1 MFVWLFRSLGVT
13 PACGGKTG
21 KRESAWALVAVAIGL
36 TVTAMFFG
44 PEMVHAMTAVL
55 VVVWPS
61 AILAVAGA
69 YKLEHDKAILTGK
82 PPAGGLGTPPD
93 IPAPAGWP

>member
-1 MFVWLFRSLGVT
+1 MFVWFFRLMGVT

-69 YKLEHDKAILTGK
+69 YKLEHDKAILSGK
-82 PPAGGLGTPPD
+82 AVAGGPGTPLDMPSQ
-93 IPAPAGWP
+93 AGWP